1 MIINIGI
8 RLKIYGKLKQFK
20 HSVNR
25 KSLPNNQLKSIRP
38 VAFHTKTNQKVIY
51 FFKKNYHLIPSKPAF
66 KSYSVNSPRKI
77 FDFLS
82 FFLFFSDR
90 IILKDLNNIEDRNKT
105 QAVFLT
111 R

>member
-1 MIINIGI
+1 MIINVGI
-8 RLKIYGKLKQFK
+8 RLKIYGKLKPFK

-51 FFKKNYHLIPSKPAF
+51 FFKKKCHLIPSKTAY
-66 KSYSVNSPRKI
+66 KSYFVNSKI
-77 FDFLS
+77 FDFLYL
-82 FFLFFSDR
+82 FLVFSDR
-90 IILKDLNNIEDRNKT
+90 IILKDLKNIGERNKT